1 MILESEIQ
9 SFIIKLLESKGW
21 LVVKIIQ
28 TSKNGW
34 PDLQA
39 IKNGITIYIECKRQG
54 EHPAKLQVFR
64 HEQIEKAGAKVFI
77 IDSKENAI
85 EIISKHAL

>member
-9 SFIIKLLESKGW
+9 SFTIKLLESKGW

-54 EHPAKLQVFR
+54 EHPVKLQVFR
-64 HEQIEKAGAKVFI
+64 HEQIEKAGAKVFV

>member
-9 SFIIKLLESKGW
+9 KFTIKLLESKGW

-54 EHPAKLQVFR
+54 EIPAKLQIFR
-64 HEQIEKAGAKVFI
+64 HEQIEKAGATVLV
-77 IDSKENAI
+77 IDSKEKAK
-85 EIISKHAL
+85 EIIAKYA